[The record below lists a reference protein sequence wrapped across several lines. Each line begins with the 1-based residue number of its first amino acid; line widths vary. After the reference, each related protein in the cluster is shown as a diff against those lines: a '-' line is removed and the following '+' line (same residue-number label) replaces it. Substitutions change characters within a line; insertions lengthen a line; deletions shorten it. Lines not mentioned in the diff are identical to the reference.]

1 MKRKYLRVFLDAT
14 TSSRSLARAPVHNGT
29 SSGRE
34 PTRCTLM
41 PSAQRLWQSYKT
53 ATGYDAAH
61 SRSVLR
67 HALRVWSYWH
77 EVYGAPKV
85 HKQFC
90 ASASTLARRALRGW
104 RRWTIRT
111 RLFVPSWQRCRVQPR
126 WLPPCPPAN
135 LWPDD
140 GLRSHRSLTS
150 RMAASSGKE
159 SRGHSRNSNWKH
171 TGTIPK
177 RNNDSGAAKSG
188 RLPIS
193 LSSRSPTSL
202 LPVGCGSG
210 HGRAAQPRRSS
221 GKPGT
226 VGGKKS
232 SFGTVSGKSSVR
244 QDILA
249 MATFHTHQERRS
261 IDFDAADLLPRLAL
275 LSATTN
281 SCTAGMK

>member
-1 MKRKYLRVFLDAT
+1 MHYV
-14 TSSRSLARAPVHNGT
+14 
-29 SSGRE
+29 SGLIG
-34 PTRCTLM
+34 TRCTARLKCTNS
-41 PSAQRLWQSYKT
+41 SAHRLRLWL
-53 ATGYDAAH
+53 DA
-61 SRSVLR
+61 RFVDGDGGQ
-67 HALRVWSYWH
+67 
-77 EVYGAPKV
+77 YGRDSLY
-85 HKQFC
+85 HLG
-90 ASASTLARRALRGW
+90 SAAGSSPAG
-104 RRWTIRT
+104 
-111 RLFVPSWQRCRVQPR
+111 S
-126 WLPPCPPAN
+126 PPCPPAN

-177 RNNDSGAAKSG
+177 RNDDSGAAKSG

>member
-1 MKRKYLRVFLDAT
+1 ML
-14 TSSRSLARAPVHNGT
+14 SAPGLI
-29 SSGRE
+29 G
-34 PTRCTLM
+34 TRCTARLKCTNS
-41 PSAQRLWQSYKT
+41 SAHRLRPWL
-53 ATGYDAAH
+53 DARFADGDGG
-61 SRSVLR
+61 R
-67 HALRVWSYWH
+67 
-77 EVYGAPKV
+77 YGRDSLY
-85 HKQFC
+85 HLG
-90 ASASTLARRALRGW
+90 SAAGFSPAG
-104 RRWTIRT
+104 
-111 RLFVPSWQRCRVQPR
+111 S
-126 WLPPCPPAN
+126 PPCLPAS

-140 GLRSHRSLTS
+140 GLRSHRSPTS
-150 RMAASSGKE
+150 RMVASSGKE
-159 SRGHSRNSNWKH
+159 SRGHSGNSSWQH
-171 TGTIPK
+171 TGTIQK
-177 RNNDSGAAKSG
+177 RSSDSGAAKSG

-261 IDFDAADLLPRLAL
+261 INFDAADLLPRLAL

-281 SCTAGMK
+281 SSTAGMK